1 MSTTEIIP
9 IRQQI
14 IEFLKGSFLARF
26 TLVSTLFYILLLI
39 TFSIVKDKGERLQLF
54 KILLIIFA
62 CALFLVAFS

>member
-1 MSTTEIIP
+1 MSTTELIP
-9 IRQQI
+9 IRHQI

-54 KILLIIFA
+54 KILLIILA
-62 CALFLVAFS
+62 CAFLLVAFS